1 MAYNNQNETT
11 TVLLDIKKNDRG
23 DYLRVSKI
31 EKGDVTSFD
40 IRNMY
45 TNDDGELAFTQK
57 GVRIKDE
64 DMIDVAVAILTSID
78 SGFLED
84 IINKAGI
91 ESDYYP
97 CSDLDDD
104 LADIEDDLENIDKA
118 NFEEMDDIPDEL
130 LSDGIESE
138 ENAKTDGQ

>member
-64 DMIDVAVAILTSID
+64 DMIDVAVAILTNID
-78 SGFLED
+78 DGFLED

-97 CSDLDDD
+97 CDDVEDD
-104 LADIEDDLENIDKA
+104 LADIEDDLDEIDEA
-118 NFEEMDDIPDEL
+118 DFEEMDDIPDEL

-138 ENAKTDGQ
+138 ENAKTDEQ

>member
-31 EKGDVTSFD
+31 EKGDIVSFD

-64 DMIDVAVAILTSID
+64 DMIDVAVAILTNID
-78 SGFLED
+78 EGFLED
-84 IINKAGI
+84 IINKSGLN
-91 ESDYYP
+91 SDYYP
-97 CSDLDDD
+97 CDDIEDD
-104 LADIEDDLENIDKA
+104 LADIEDDIEYIEESD
-118 NFEEMDDIPDEL
+118 FEEMDDIPDEL
-130 LSDGIESE
+130 LSDGFESE
-138 ENAKTDGQ
+138 ESVKTDEQ